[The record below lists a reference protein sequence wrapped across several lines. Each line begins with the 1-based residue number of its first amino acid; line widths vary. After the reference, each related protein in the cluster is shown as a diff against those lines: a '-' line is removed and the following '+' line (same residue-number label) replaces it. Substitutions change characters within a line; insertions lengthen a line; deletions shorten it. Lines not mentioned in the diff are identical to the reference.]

1 MTKTAPWLGGAVIL
15 GAVLLVGWGGTGEA
29 RLATATPAAGFG
41 ALHGPS
47 LLAGVAMGVSACA
60 MRRVPW
66 LALPRRA
73 IAWLASNQ
81 SNIALGAVATA
92 CMGVLLFY

>member
-1 MTKTAPWLGGAVIL
+1 MTKNVPWLGGAVIL
-15 GAVLLVGWGGTGEA
+15 GAVLLVGWGGAGEA
-29 RLATATPAAGFG
+29 RLATAAPSAGLG

-47 LLAGVAMGVSACA
+47 LLAGIAAGVSACA

-81 SNIALGAVATA
+81 SNIALGTVATA
-92 CMGVLLFY
+92 CMAVLLFY